1 MTASTTT
8 ALAGNGSFNL
18 ACCPPAERMKIEAQK
33 HGYLILHKLKGM
45 TGPARQARGRELMD
59 LVPETVRPAVAEWL
73 KARAGK

>member
-8 ALAGNGSFNL
+8 ASAGNGSFNL
-18 ACCPPAERMKIEAQK
+18 ACCPPAERMKVEAQK

-45 TGPARQARGRELMD
+45 TGPERQAMGRELMD
-59 LVPETVRPAVAEWL
+59 RVPETVRPAVAEWL

>member
-1 MTASTTT
+1 MTGSVR
-8 ALAGNGSFNL
+8 NGSFNL

-59 LVPETVRPAVAEWL
+59 RVPETVRPAVAEWL

>member
-8 ALAGNGSFNL
+8 ALAGNGSFSL
-18 ACCPPAERMKIEAQK
+18 ACCPPAERMRIEAQK

-59 LVPETVRPAVAEWL
+59 RVPETVRPAVAEWL
-73 KARAGK
+73 KARGSR

>member
-1 MTASTTT
+1 MTDCTTT
-8 ALAGNGSFNL
+8 ASAGNGSFNL
-18 ACCPPAERMKIEAQK
+18 ACCPPAERMRIEAQK

-59 LVPETVRPAVAEWL
+59 RVPETVRPAVAEWM

>member
-1 MTASTTT
+1 
-8 ALAGNGSFNL
+8 
-18 ACCPPAERMKIEAQK
+18 MKIEAQK

-59 LVPETVRPAVAEWL
+59 RVPETVRPAVAEWM

>member
-8 ALAGNGSFNL
+8 ASAGNGSFNL

-59 LVPETVRPAVAEWL
+59 RVPETVRPAVAEWL
-73 KARAGK
+73 NAGAGK